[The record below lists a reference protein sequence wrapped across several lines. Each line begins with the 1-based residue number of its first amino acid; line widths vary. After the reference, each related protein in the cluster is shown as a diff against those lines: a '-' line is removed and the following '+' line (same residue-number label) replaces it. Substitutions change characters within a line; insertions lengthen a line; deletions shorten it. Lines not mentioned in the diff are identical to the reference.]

1 MNGEYFYAQDSSD
14 GDVTKIVHIGAG
26 ESITVT
32 VINSAEKQ
40 GAQNYGKLSSIIFN
54 ADVPLTITKAAEDPA
69 WRHPYAEGNVYTYA
83 ESDLRGFLENSVYP
97 ELPAELKA
105 AIKTVVNQQ
114 SAYSLLENKMFTQE
128 TQDRLWVPNV
138 NEFLNSNNHSYD
150 GSSRLGAGILT
161 AINGFGLGNEIN
173 TRSASSRDW
182 AYKCGNG
189 DPQSESHGGSGVGFN
204 MPGKVF
210 PCFAI

>member
-1 MNGEYFYAQDSSD
+1 M
-14 GDVTKIVHIGAG
+14 
-26 ESITVT
+26 T
-32 VINSAEKQ
+32 VINSAENQ
-40 GAQNYGKLSSIIFN
+40 GTQNYGKLSSIIFN

-69 WRHPYAEGNVYTYA
+69 WHHPYAEGNVYTYA

-114 SAYSLLENKMFTQE
+114 SAYSLADNTLFAQE

-138 NEFLNSNNHSYD
+138 NEIFNSNNHTYD
-150 GSSRLGAGILT
+150 GSSRLGSGMLT
-161 AINGFGLGNEIN
+161 ANNGFGMENVIN
-173 TRSASSRDW
+173 TRTVSSRDS
-182 AYKCGNG
+182 AYKAGNN
-189 DPQSESHGGSGVGFN
+189 DPQSVSHGGQTARFN

-210 PCFAI
+210 PCFAL